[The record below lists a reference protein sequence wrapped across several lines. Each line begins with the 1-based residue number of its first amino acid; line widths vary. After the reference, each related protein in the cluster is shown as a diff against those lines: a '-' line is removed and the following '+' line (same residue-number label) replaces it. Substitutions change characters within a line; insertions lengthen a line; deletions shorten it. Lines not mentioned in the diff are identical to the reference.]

1 MKYVFVFDNNEEV
14 DKQWNKVLNAVNKF
28 IKKYVECV
36 KEDTKKKYIKFK
48 DGEEMYLMN
57 MAEFLIFKIGRSP
70 DSYTFR
76 LSNDLDCCITGMIE
90 YYQFKDK
97 EDKSSN
103 INPGDEVLVKMRV
116 VKVSKNGIT
125 VQSNVIE
132 NFMVPIEDV
141 VKQ

>member
-1 MKYVFVFDNNEEV
+1 MDHMLFNNF
-14 DKQWNKVLNAVNKF
+14 KV
-28 IKKYVECV
+28 
-36 KEDTKKKYIKFK
+36 
-48 DGEEMYLMN
+48 
-57 MAEFLIFKIGRSP
+57 GRSP
-70 DSYTFR
+70 DSYVTCME
-76 LSNDLDCCITGMIE
+76 LNSYLTSVLD
-90 YYQFKDK
+90 YYQHKDR

-116 VKVSKNGIT
+116 VDVSKNGIT

>member
-1 MKYVFVFDNNEEV
+1 MDYMLFNNF
-14 DKQWNKVLNAVNKF
+14 KV
-28 IKKYVECV
+28 
-36 KEDTKKKYIKFK
+36 
-48 DGEEMYLMN
+48 
-57 MAEFLIFKIGRSP
+57 GRSP
-70 DSYTFR
+70 DSYVTSME
-76 LSNDLDCCITGMIE
+76 LNSYLTSVID
-90 YYQFKDK
+90 YYQYKDR

-116 VKVSKNGIT
+116 VDVSKNGIT

>member
-1 MKYVFVFDNNEEV
+1 MKYVFVFDNEEV
-14 DKQWNKVLNAVNKF
+14 ASKKWSKVLSTVNKF
-28 IKKYVECV
+28 IKKHVECV

-48 DGEEMYLMN
+48 DGDELYFMDYMLFN
-57 MAEFLIFKIGRSP
+57 NFKVGRSP
-70 DSYTFR
+70 DSYVTSME
-76 LSNDLDCCITGMIE
+76 LNSYLTSVID
-90 YYQFKDK
+90 YYQYKDR

-116 VKVSKNGIT
+116 VDVSKNGIT

>member
-1 MKYVFVFDNNEEV
+1 MKYVFVFDNEEV
-14 DKQWNKVLNAVNKF
+14 ASKKWNEVLSTVNKF
-28 IKKYVECV
+28 IKKHVECI
-36 KEDTKKKYIKFK
+36 KEDTRKKYIKFK
-48 DGEEMYLMN
+48 DGDELYFMDHMLFN
-57 MAEFLIFKIGRSP
+57 NFKVGRSP
-70 DSYTFR
+70 DSYVTCME
-76 LSNDLDCCITGMIE
+76 LNSYLTSVID
-90 YYQFKDK
+90 YYQHKDR

-116 VKVSKNGIT
+116 VDVSKNGIT